1 MKASTWRTMSS
12 EEKEQS
18 WLSFI
23 PYSLRND
30 RNVSDGAKVLY
41 TFISSLC
48 DKNGYCWASN
58 DYLSNAIGI
67 SVRET
72 QRRIGELK
80 NSNYINIEAIK
91 GEKGETIQRKIFLS
105 LSVGGP
111 NGHLV
116 TNPSSP
122 PRRECHAP
130 HDENVMEKLSVDEDN
145 KRKNISPYISPQGE
159 IDGNE
164 SSPTLSSN
172 ENGNSGRTKKDDLF
186 EEFWKE
192 YPSCRRKVNKASCK
206 VAYLKIPNLREEH
219 PKILEGLRLWK
230 EDKEWTRNDGQYIP
244 APLVFIHQQRWEGMF
259 EQARK
264 VAEEEEKKKVTDN
277 DISAFNEEFNL

>member
-1 MKASTWRTMSS
+1 MKASTWRNMSS

-48 DKNGYCWASN
+48 DKEGYCWASN
-58 DYLSNAIGI
+58 NYLANIVGTSD
-67 SVRET
+67 REIR
-72 QRRIGELK
+72 RRISELK
-80 NSNYINIEAIK
+80 NSNYINVEAIK
-91 GEKGETIQRKIFLS
+91 GEKGEAIQRKIFLS
-105 LSVGGP
+105 LSTGGP
-111 NGHLV
+111 NGHPR
-116 TNPSSP
+116 TNTSYP
-122 PRRECHAP
+122 PGRECP
-130 HDENVMEKLSVDEDN
+130 TPQDENVREKLSVNEDN
-145 KRKNISPYISPQGE
+145 KRKNIFPYISPQGE
-159 IDGNE
+159 SEGNE

-172 ENGNSGRTKKDDLF
+172 GNGNSGRAKKDDLF

-206 VAYLKIPNLREEH
+206 VAYLKIPNLKEEH

-264 VAEEEEKKKVTDN
+264 VAEEEEKKKVTDD
-277 DISAFNEEFNL
+277 DISTFNEEFNL